1 MFNTHL
7 QLIMICFLYIL
18 QWKNLKRNIRND
30 PPLMLS
36 EETLKMFN
44 TPLQLVMICFFIY
57 LTMEEYKNEHSKPC
71 AVHVSM
77 T

>member
-1 MFNTHL
+1 MFNTPL

-18 QWKNLKRNIRND
+18 QWKNLKMNIRND

-44 TPLQLVMICFFIY
+44 TPLQLVMMCFFISY
-57 LTMEEYKNEHSKPC
+57 NGRI
-71 AVHVSM
+71 
-77 T
+77 